1 MIYPDSIESKLGVN
15 EIRTLLKG
23 HCISILGKEL
33 VDEMALST
41 NATDINKWLKQ
52 TKEFRRLQEEDN
64 DFPIQYIYD
73 LRQPLARLRIEGTH
87 LETEELFDLRRTLD
101 TICAIVNYLNRSKDD
116 EDSQEGEKT
125 YPYPTLHELTEDI
138 VTFPQIVKRIDT
150 ILDKFG
156 KIKDNASPELMRIR
170 IELSKTEGIIS
181 KTLHSILHKAQ
192 SEGLVEKDV
201 TPAIRDGRLVIPVTQ
216 GLKRKIKGIVH
227 DESASGKTV
236 FIEPTEVVEA
246 NNKIRELE
254 NDERREIIRILTDF
268 ANEIRPHIN
277 DLLSSYSFLAKIDFI

>member
-52 TKEFRRLQEEDN
+52 IKEFRRLQEEDN

-116 EDSQEGEKT
+116 EDSQEGE
-125 YPYPTLHELTEDI
+125 
-138 VTFPQIVKRIDT
+138 
-150 ILDKFG
+150 
-156 KIKDNASPELMRIR
+156 
-170 IELSKTEGIIS
+170 
-181 KTLHSILHKAQ
+181 
-192 SEGLVEKDV
+192 
-201 TPAIRDGRLVIPVTQ
+201 
-216 GLKRKIKGIVH
+216 
-227 DESASGKTV
+227 
-236 FIEPTEVVEA
+236 
-246 NNKIRELE
+246 
-254 NDERREIIRILTDF
+254 
-268 ANEIRPHIN
+268 
-277 DLLSSYSFLAKIDFI
+277 